1 MATGVRWLRLS
12 AVASIM
18 AVAAMSVSVGLGGAV
33 SAASSGSSAPA
44 ETGPSAGP
52 NDVVYYY
59 IYRSISKQYQ
69 GAFSGDWTHCVYQTA
84 QPSPSTLTCTYNVT
98 VTEQMSGSGGLSAG
112 VVSGVVGFNV
122 SYSTSFGNGESWPM
136 APWES
141 GWGDMGFRYNQYY
154 VGIESELAKGKPAN
168 VLGGQVLVG
177 SQFNNISAI
186 RRISSQPSC

>member
-1 MATGVRWLRLS
+1 M
-12 AVASIM
+12 ASIM
-18 AVAAMSVSVGLGGAV
+18 AVAAMSVSVGLGGVV
-33 SAASSGSSAPA
+33 SAASSGSSTPA
-44 ETGPSAGP
+44 GTGPSASP

-69 GAFSGDWTHCVYQTA
+69 GAFSGDWRHCVYQTA
-84 QPSPSTLTCTYNVT
+84 QPSPSTLICTYNVT
-98 VTEQMSGSGGLSAG
+98 VTEEMSGSGGLSAG

-154 VGIESELAKGKPAN
+154 VGIESELCERETGQCFGWSGPTW
-168 VLGGQVLVG
+168 VTVQQYLGNTYY
-177 SQFNNISAI
+177 FFAT
-186 RRISSQPSC
+186 